1 MSNGSQRPEVES
13 RASLRVADLVRSG
26 KKMAAPTRTGSNKS
40 NKSDSAPTVNIK
52 QKLVLSGE
60 QQKVLQL
67 VVSEGKNMFF
77 TGSAG
82 ASRVIDGMELGKQ
95 FAPARQLHGPR
106 RIRL

>member
-1 MSNGSQRPEVES
+1 
-13 RASLRVADLVRSG
+13 
-26 KKMAAPTRTGSNKS
+26 MAAPTRTGSNRS

-82 ASRVIDGMELGKQ
+82 ASRSIGSGELASCQSGQ
-95 FAPARQLHGPR
+95 SLPFQSQAPFPY
-106 RIRL
+106 